1 VFLISILIFTF
12 FLDFEH
18 QALAKRFGGGRSF
31 GSRPSYSRSYIK
43 KVPSRTFT
51 VRSKTS
57 SRKSATIPTRQR
69 STFPRSGLWGF
80 LGGLAMG
87 GLLGSL
93 FFGGPFHGPNLLDL
107 LIIGGVIFLI
117 FKFMRSKR
125 PAEATSASSYA
136 SSRQGPT
143 EYSET
148 AWDNLRTGTDSQ
160 VPSEPKVNVPDGFDE
175 EEFLKGAKAA
185 FLRMQESW
193 DKRDLEDIKQF
204 TSPEVF
210 AFIKAQAEED
220 PHPSKTE
227 ILLVN
232 ARLLEVREE
241 GETTIA
247 SVYFDVLL
255 REDAAQSSPQ
265 QVREVWHFSRRTND
279 PHSTWTL
286 EGIQQLADST
296 F

>member
-1 VFLISILIFTF
+1 MSRKKMVVFLISILIFTF

-31 GSRPSYSRSYIK
+31 GSRPSYSRSYSKRI
-43 KVPSRTFT
+43 PSKPYINKSYATSRGQRT
-51 VRSKTS
+51 
-57 SRKSATIPTRQR
+57 
-69 STFPRSGLWGF
+69 TFPRSGLWGL

-107 LIIGGVIFLI
+107 LIIGGVIFFI
-117 FKFMRSKR
+117 FRFMRSKK
-125 PAEATSASSYA
+125 PVEEPSISSYA
-136 SSRQGPT
+136 GTRQGAST
-143 EYSET
+143 HSET
-148 AWDNLRTGTDSQ
+148 AWDNLRTGPGRQ
-160 VPSEPKVNVPDGFDE
+160 VSSEPGIDIPDGFDE
-175 EEFLKGAKAA
+175 QEFLKGAKAA
-185 FLRMQESW
+185 FLRLQDSW

-220 PHPSKTE
+220 PHPGKTE

-241 GETTIA
+241 GEMTIA
-247 SVYFDVLL
+247 SVYFDVLM
-255 REDAAQSSPQ
+255 REEAEQRTPQ

-279 PHSTWTL
+279 PKSTWIL
-286 EGIQQLADST
+286 EGIQQLA
-296 F
+296 